1 MIDQWNL
8 TKAQIKAAE
17 DERRERSR
25 AYLDKRAALKDKVLS
40 ELLADGEW
48 HVPGGK
54 GWGNLRSAW
63 AILFEAGK
71 EGLVEYNRRSGEFR
85 LTPSDKGE

>member
-17 DERRERSR
+17 DERRYHSEQ
-25 AYLDKRAALKDKVLS
+25 YLVKRAALKDRILN

-71 EGLVEYNRRSGEFR
+71 EGLVEYNRKSGEFR
-85 LTPSDKGE
+85 LTPSAEGE